1 MKYVKPSYYWDFTC
15 KAQACQDNCCRVG
28 WRIAVDEQSY
38 CSLSDHHEP
47 IFKKLCSAIKLDDEG
62 YYINGGECPALSEDG
77 LCEIAKNYGDEEL
90 GYICRMHPRFI
101 NEYSDRTEYGLGLA
115 CEEAARLIMFDV
127 CTVYRCIDSGDGEGE
142 TDEKAERLIELR
154 ESLMHFITC
163 NGALNDK
170 IAGMLMY
177 IQRIAPLYA
186 NEEYESAESVKL
198 QEIKLT
204 KNAEPQNVAELT
216 EVFKGLEILD
226 EKWPKALDKAR
237 VNSKSTAFDGNLK
250 RIFNYFLYRYFVS
263 YSLDGDMMGAVKLA
277 AVSVILLRL
286 LFMDKNKYRRINLAH
301 MYSKEV
307 EYNEENLEN
316 LLFEFYTNEI
326 FETENIIKALAN

>member
-1 MKYVKPSYYWDFTC
+1 MKIVKPTYYQDFTC

-28 WRIAVDEQSY
+28 WRIAVDEQAY
-38 CSLSDHHEP
+38 AVLSGHHEP

-62 YYINGGECPALSEDG
+62 YYIKGGECPALSEDG
-77 LCEIAKNYGDEEL
+77 LCEIAKNYGDDEL

-127 CTVYRCIDSGDGEGE
+127 CPVYSCTDTGDGEGE
-142 TDEKAERLIELR
+142 KNEKAERLIKLG
-154 ESLMHFITC
+154 ESLMYFITGD
-163 NGALNDK
+163 GALNDK
-170 IAGMLMY
+170 IAGMLEY
-177 IQRIAPLYA
+177 IQKIAPLYA
-186 NEEYESAESVKL
+186 NEEYEAAEGIRL

-226 EKWPKALDKAR
+226 ERWLKILSKAR
-237 VNSKSTAFDGNLK
+237 VNSKSTAYDRNLK

-286 LFMDKNKYRRINLAH
+286 LFVNKNKDRRINIAH

-326 FETENIIKALAN
+326 FETENIIKTLAN